1 MNYSIAPRLLEN
13 WLQEQ
18 YCRSEEHFTLWRNRL
33 LLITTTQTHFNVVK
47 FTQFFFSKVP
57 KKKEGSF
64 TQEFVAPIDREIW
77 SLKLHFQVQVY
88 RLCSTLTLFMT
99 ILYTR
104 GRFINT
110 YFQKKEKSFHFDA
123 NFSENLKSQFQLEQ
137 HCRRPLAAI
146 SGCIETKVSLLKENK
161 RSSWS
166 SNCEHQ

>member
-1 MNYSIAPRLLEN
+1 MSRMNYSIAPRLLEN

-18 YCRSEEHFTLWRNRL
+18 YCCRSEEHFTLWRNR

-57 KKKEGSF
+57 KKKEGSL
-64 TQEFVAPIDREIW
+64 TKEFVAPIDREIW

-104 GRFINT
+104 WRFIIT
-110 YFQKKEKSFHFDA
+110 YLQKSKYPFILTRISQ
-123 NFSENLKSQFQLEQ
+123 NF
-137 HCRRPLAAI
+137 CRRPLAAI

-166 SNCEHQ
+166 SNCEH